1 MIQKIKLRNWKSHTE
16 SEFSFTAGTNIL
28 VGPMGS
34 GKTSI
39 LQAISFALFGTF
51 SELKSKD
58 LKIAEI
64 ISRNAKLDLAEVEL
78 ELGDFIIRRKIESKK
93 GTSEAVLRD
102 KSGKLIAGTN
112 PTQVTDYLKQFLKID
127 EDIFLKTVYAKQNE
141 VDSFLKLPA
150 GERRQKL
157 DELMGLDK
165 FDSARKNSTTLI
177 NKLHDKRKSREGL
190 LQTFNFQQIES
201 ELSNLAIEIKKSKS
215 EKETIAKLTE
225 AAQSEKSQSELEIKR
240 LRTQFDE
247 FSRLE
252 EHRNVLAGQ
261 LHELERKL
269 AGAKLDKN
277 LELVL
282 RRIDEIK
289 SELNEFSKSRQN
301 LEESFRKTHSQSMS
315 LEKEFG
321 ALDGKSIEIADELKK
336 ISELK
341 KDLEQLELAGN
352 IITLEKEIQA
362 AKDKIKEDIM
372 SRQAFAGE
380 INVLQKHLEELEGVE
395 AVCPVCSTK
404 LEQTTKEALIK
415 ERMDKISVLKQKI
428 GEFDKELKE
437 LEERQEKLEIIK
449 EKQKTILDKI
459 YAEDELHQKDKEV
472 AAQIAEIRGQR
483 SVLQQSEGDFSG
495 QMVSIEN
502 GIRTLEHEQ
511 QDLLEQRRLYE
522 LKAQMS
528 ELAEEYNKI
537 QLELEK
543 KKIDPEKLKN
553 LERKFED
560 AITKLQSLLS
570 KEESLAELISEKE
583 KRFSELEARRTQAKA
598 LADEVKL
605 LETKVEFLV
614 QFKNALLAAQETLR
628 RELIIAVNEVM
639 NNTWNQIYPYDKW
652 TSVRLNVD
660 ENDYVLQLKDVDGN
674 FVNVAG
680 FASGGERMLACL
692 SLRIAFAKVMAP
704 NLNILILDEP
714 THNLDEKAISTFVDV
729 LRDNQLGFLDQLF
742 IVTHDE
748 KLAEAG
754 ENVIRLK

>member
-1 MIQKIKLRNWKSHTE
+1 MIQKVKLRNWKSHLE
-16 SEFSFTAGTNIL
+16 SDFSFTNGTNIL

-64 ISRNAKLDLAEVEL
+64 ISRNAKMDLAEVEL
-78 ELGDFIIRRKIESKK
+78 ELGNFVIHRKIESKK

-102 KSGKLIAGTN
+102 KAGKLVAGTN

-127 EDIFLKTVYAKQNE
+127 EDVFLRTVYAKQNE

-190 LQTFNFQQIES
+190 LQTFNLLQTES
-201 ELSNLAIEIKKSKS
+201 ELSNLQIEIKKSKA

-225 AAQSEKSQSELEIKR
+225 NAQSEKSKSELEIKR
-240 LRTQFDE
+240 LRAQFDE

-252 EHRNVLAGQ
+252 EHRNVLASQ
-261 LHELERKL
+261 LRELEQKL

-277 LELVL
+277 LEIVL
-282 RRIDEIK
+282 KRLEEIK
-289 SELNEFSKSRQN
+289 TELNEFSKSRQN
-301 LEESFRKTHSQSMS
+301 LEEGFRKTHSQSMS

-321 ALDGKSIEIADELKK
+321 ALEGKSSEIAEELGKISGLKK
-336 ISELK
+336 E
-341 KDLEQLELAGN
+341 LEQLELAGN
-352 IITLEKEIQA
+352 IVALEKEIQA
-362 AKDKIKEDIM
+362 AKDKIKSDIM

-380 INVLQKHLEELEGVE
+380 INVLQKHLEELEGAE

-404 LEQTTKEALIK
+404 LEQATKESLIK
-415 ERMDKISVLKQKI
+415 ERRDKISVLKQKT
-428 GEFDKELKE
+428 GEFDSEIKE
-437 LEERQEKLEIIK
+437 LEEKQEKLEIVK
-449 EKQKTILDKI
+449 EKQKTILEKI
-459 YAEDELHQKDKEV
+459 YVEDDLHQKDKDV
-472 AAQIAEIRGQR
+472 AAQIAEIRGRR

-495 QMVSIEN
+495 QMAAIEN
-502 GIRTLEHEQ
+502 GIRTLEQEQ
-511 QDLLEQRRLYE
+511 QDLMEQRRLYE

-543 KKIDPEKLKN
+543 KKIEPEKLKT
-553 LERKFED
+553 LESKFEE
-560 AITKLQSLLS
+560 AIAKLQSLLS
-570 KEESLAELISEKE
+570 KEESLVELIAEKE
-583 KRFSELEARRTQAKA
+583 KRFSELEARRTQARA
-598 LADEVKL
+598 LADEMKL
-605 LETKVEFLV
+605 LEGKIEFLV

-639 NNTWNQIYPYDKW
+639 NSTWGQLYPYDKW
-652 TSVRLNVD
+652 SAVRLNVD
-660 ENDYVLQLKDVDGN
+660 ENDYILQLKDVDGN

-754 ENVIRLK
+754 ENVIRLR